1 MCEDCLTDPLP
12 RLGRSAAARV
22 NLQCL
27 NAFVHGTKHRVLASE
42 RVSQD
47 DSLSKVLVVLSLPL
61 RVK

>member
-27 NAFVHGTKHRVLASE
+27 NAFVHGTKNRVLASE

-47 DSLSKVLVVLSLPL
+47 DSVSKVLLSLPL